1 MMGSLKQVMLAGC
14 VLMAAGMACGKPK
27 PIVPKRPVPA
37 GTVLFQFTKKVEGPV
52 ELTVDGIRIPVAK
65 AGRKCLHLS
74 IAGLPLGKHHLTLL
88 SPQDAFGPD
97 QLEVELTAAKGVF
110 KVLFAQQF
118 TSVLYGKVETAPATD
133 GIPGVSASLL
143 P

>member
-1 MMGSLKQVMLAGC
+1 MKGYLKKVVLAGC
-14 VLMAAGMACGKPK
+14 LVLAAGAGCTKPK
-27 PIVPKRPVPA
+27 PIVPSKPVPP

-52 ELTVDGIRIPVAK
+52 DLTVDGIRIPVNK
-65 AGRKCLHLS
+65 VGKKCLRLS

-97 QLEVELTAAKGVF
+97 QMDVDLTAGKGEF

-118 TSVLYGKVETAPATD
+118 NSEFYGKAEPAPTSE
-133 GIPGVSASLL
+133 GIPGVKATLL